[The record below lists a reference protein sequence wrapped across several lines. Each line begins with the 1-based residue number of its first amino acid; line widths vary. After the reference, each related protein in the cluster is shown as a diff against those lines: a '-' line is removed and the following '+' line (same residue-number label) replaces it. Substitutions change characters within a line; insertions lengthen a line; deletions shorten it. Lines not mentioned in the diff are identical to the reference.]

1 MISNLQNKIIETAS
15 SKIWKD
21 DNGIVHIIKK
31 PRSIEALNDAKE
43 NIKTILEL
51 TNGKS
56 HPAYVDLTCLRKQQ
70 NEAIEYYAN
79 MTKIAKCFAC
89 AFLIGNMQSTA
100 IGISNIRHGDPDIRT
115 ALFTDK
121 KQALDWL
128 KKYL

>member
-1 MISNLQNKIIETAS
+1 MISNPQNKIIETAT

-21 DNGIVHIIKK
+21 DNGIIHVIKK
-31 PRSIEALNDAKE
+31 PRSVENLSDAQE
-43 NIKTILEL
+43 NIKTIMNL
-51 TNGKS
+51 TGGKS
-56 HPAYVDLTCLRKQQ
+56 HPAYVDLTCLRGQQ

-79 MTKIAKCFAC
+79 MTKDAKCFAC

-100 IGISNIRHGDPDIRT
+100 IGISNIRHGNSDIRT

-121 KQALDWL
+121 AQAIDWL